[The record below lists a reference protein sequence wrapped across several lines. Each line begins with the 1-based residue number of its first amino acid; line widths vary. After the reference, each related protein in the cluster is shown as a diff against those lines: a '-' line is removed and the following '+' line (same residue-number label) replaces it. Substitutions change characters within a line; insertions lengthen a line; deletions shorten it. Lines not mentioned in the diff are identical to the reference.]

1 LGEAYRRFETLKER
15 GRHSEAVPYAEAV
28 LALTIEAY
36 GEDTSWTAARLN
48 DLAEL
53 HRAQRHDAKAEPLF
67 RRALTIFETGDLDA
81 AEPLFRRALK
91 IFTQTLGPDD
101 PDVAISLYNLARIY
115 ETRGVEAVAES
126 FYRRAIAIWEK
137 AQGPE
142 DLELVPWLRD
152 YARLLRRTDRIDLAR
167 SMEARAAAI
176 EGKSR

>member
-1 LGEAYRRFETLKER
+1 
-15 GRHSEAVPYAEAV
+15 
-28 LALTIEAY
+28 
-36 GEDTSWTAARLN
+36 
-48 DLAEL
+48 
-53 HRAQRHDAKAEPLF
+53 
-67 RRALTIFETGDLDA
+67 
-81 AEPLFRRALK
+81 
-91 IFTQTLGPDD
+91 
-101 PDVAISLYNLARIY
+101 
-115 ETRGVEAVAES
+115 VAES